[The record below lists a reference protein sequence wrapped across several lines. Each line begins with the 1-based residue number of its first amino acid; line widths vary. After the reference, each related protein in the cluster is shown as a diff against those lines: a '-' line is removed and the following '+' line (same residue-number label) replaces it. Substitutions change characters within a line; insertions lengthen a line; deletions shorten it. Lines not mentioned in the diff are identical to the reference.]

1 MRRLG
6 PLFFLLVVFPLLA
19 TAQEKEKDP
28 HFLTP
33 RLAPSAHRSSFIH
46 GYLHGYEEGFHE
58 GDFDLHMG
66 RIARGDFGHDH
77 GSSGY
82 RKQFGPKR
90 MFDAGFHEGFRVGYA
105 DAAAGR
111 SFRAVENVEAASGAT
126 AAEHTSENLAYD
138 EGARLGYIAGQ
149 HQGLADARS
158 QHESNP
164 SPACPITS
172 GQSKQEFCAAYVS
185 GFGIGY
191 SDGFVNQA
199 KTVVAAAK

>member
-6 PLFFLLVVFPLLA
+6 PFFFSLLVLFPLLA
-19 TAQEKEKDP
+19 AAQERDP
-28 HFLTP
+28 HFLTR
-33 RLAPSAHRSSFIH
+33 RLAASAHRSSFIH

-58 GDFDLHMG
+58 ADFDLHMG
-66 RIARGDFGHDH
+66 RIARGDFSHSH
-77 GSSGY
+77 GSVGY

-90 MFDAGFHEGFRVGYA
+90 LFDAGFHEGFRVGYA
-105 DAAAGR
+105 DAAFGR
-111 SFRAVENVEAASGAT
+111 SFRAVENVEAATGAG
-126 AAEHTSENLAYD
+126 AEEARENPAYD
-138 EGARLGYIAGQ
+138 EGVRLGYIAGQ

-164 SPACPITS
+164 SPACPLTS

-191 SDGFVNQA
+191 SDGFVNQT